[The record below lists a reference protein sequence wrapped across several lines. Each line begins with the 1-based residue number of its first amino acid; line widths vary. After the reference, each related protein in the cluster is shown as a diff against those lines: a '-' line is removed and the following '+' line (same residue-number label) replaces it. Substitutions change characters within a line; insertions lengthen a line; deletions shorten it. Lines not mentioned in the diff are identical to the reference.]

1 MDVFEKLRNGL
12 PVNMASEEYKPAFE
26 HIMFA
31 AIKCHEINN
40 LTPDLEKVKPL
51 LGELFEGKFPNNSY
65 IMRPMQLDFPKHIS
79 IGENVFI
86 NHHFTCMGAGGIT
99 IGSGCYIGPN
109 VTIVTT
115 NHDLN
120 NLAVLKCKNVNIGKN
135 VWFGANVLVLPG
147 ITVGDNSVLAGGAVI
162 TKDVAPNTIVGGNP
176 AKVLKTIEI

>member
-1 MDVFEKLRNGL
+1 
-12 PVNMASEEYKPAFE
+12 
-26 HIMFA
+26 
-31 AIKCHEINN
+31 
-40 LTPDLEKVKPL
+40 
-51 LGELFEGKFPNNSY
+51 
-65 IMRPMQLDFPKHIS
+65 
-79 IGENVFI
+79 
-86 NHHFTCMGAGGIT
+86 MGAGGIT